1 MRKDRGFIIVAQNNT
16 DTDYL
21 LCAEVLARS
30 IKRVMP
36 NESVT
41 LLTDIDSMA
50 IFTERA
56 NKYGTP
62 YDVTYA
68 VPFKDYPDDTFRIAT
83 DCQVYEFSPYEQTIK
98 LEADMF
104 IPNDISWWFDVLKE
118 RDLAIATTIRDH
130 ANTISKNRFYRKF
143 IDANDLPD
151 TYNAITYFKKSDIAK
166 RFYDV
171 VSDVFLNWN
180 KYKEIYTLSNEAT
193 TDEVYAIAASIIGI
207 EHTIMPTFTD
217 MSMIHMKNFI
227 LNTELEDWTN
237 ELMYEFTEDNFKID
251 TIPQLYP
258 VHYHIKLFANV
269 LHRELLNG

>member
-1 MRKDRGFIIVAQNNT
+1 MRKDRGFVIVAQNSA

-41 LLTDIDSMA
+41 LLTDMDSMTIA
-50 IFTERA
+50 TERA
-56 NKYGTP
+56 DKYGTP

-68 VPFKDYPDDTFRIAT
+68 VPFKKYENDTFRIAT

-130 ANTISKNRFYRKF
+130 ANKISKNRFYRKF
-143 IDANDLPD
+143 IDANFLPD
-151 TYNAITYFKKSDIAK
+151 TYNAITYFKKSNIAK
-166 RFYDV
+166 QFYDIV
-171 VSDVFLNWN
+171 ADVFLNWN
-180 KYKEIYTLSNEAT
+180 KYKEIYTLTDKAT
-193 TDEVYAIAASIIGI
+193 TDEVYAIAANIIGI
-207 EHTIMPTFTD
+207 EHAIMPTFTE
-217 MSMIHMKNFI
+217 MSMIHMKNSI

-258 VHYHIKLFANV
+258 VHYHIKSFANI
-269 LHRELLNG
+269 LHQELLNE